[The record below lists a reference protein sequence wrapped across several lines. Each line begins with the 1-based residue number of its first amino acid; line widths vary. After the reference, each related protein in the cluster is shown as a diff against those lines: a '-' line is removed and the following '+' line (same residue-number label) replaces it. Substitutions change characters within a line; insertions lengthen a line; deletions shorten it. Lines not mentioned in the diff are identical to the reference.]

1 MPSTRS
7 EARKIRPLPSNKN
20 TIPEQPPIRVLIA
33 DDHPMMREGI
43 TASLLAEGGIEV
55 VGTASNGKE
64 AIAYFARHRPDV
76 CLIDLQMPVMDGL
89 EAIIGI
95 RALHPDARIVVLTTY
110 SGDARVVAALKAGA
124 AAYLLKD
131 TAGLALA
138 QAVRNVYQGAS
149 VIAPVPRRDVENH
162 YRADALSPRE
172 LDVLRLAADGNT
184 NRVIGEALGISEPTV
199 KTHMST
205 ILVKLGAGDRTHA
218 VTLALKRGYITL

>member
-1 MPSTRS
+1 M
-7 EARKIRPLPSNKN
+7 
-20 TIPEQPPIRVLIA
+20 IA

-43 TASLLAEGGIEV
+43 SAALQAEGGIEV
-55 VGTASNGKE
+55 VCTASNGSE
-64 AIAYFARHRPDV
+64 AIADFARHRPDV
-76 CLIDLQMPVMDGL
+76 SLIDLQMPVKDGL

-131 TAGLALA
+131 TGSQALA
-138 QAVRNVYQGAS
+138 HAVRNVYHGAS
-149 VIAPVPRRDVENH
+149 VIAPVPQRDVDNH